1 MSSEQE
7 GGGSSSPKVTRRDIL
22 KAGAAGAVGLGAAA
36 ALGTPALAAAAPG
49 APTLLRHNSPQTLKL
64 LSWVQFEP
72 GRKDAWK
79 AVLDKFN
86 ASQKDYNVVFSG
98 WESNIFTTQV
108 LIQAQAG
115 SIDADVMTM
124 IPDLGLRVMQLGLLA
139 PIDDIIA
146 KLGVHPSKAHD
157 FMRMKGHLYG
167 ISIVEVPFAVV
178 YNSQSL
184 AKAGIHQPATT
195 IDGWQSQLKELTR
208 KPKQYGIWQPNAS
221 AEIFNWWF
229 QLQEFCLAYD
239 TVWAKGKTPLLNTDP
254 IIKGLELWQ
263 SQYKNYMA
271 AGATQ
276 GQALR
281 LFSNG
286 QIAEELNV
294 SAAVNQYKVTSPAV
308 YQYVRSVPPPW
319 PTKKSI
325 SRLHPLGIVAG
336 TSKMDGAKAF
346 VEFMAT
352 PANMALLMEK
362 GLDVVPPYPEVN
374 KVPGFKQYM
383 DSQFWAKGYLDITAV
398 PFPDVMG
405 DFISHNTEF
414 GNIVTTNFQRALI
427 SNTTVA
433 QAMATAQQQVVALG
447 QRVFR

>member
-1 MSSEQE
+1 MDVKHPDNDNGEPSRT
-7 GGGSSSPKVTRRDIL
+7 VTRREVL
-22 KAGAAGAVGLGAAA
+22 KTGAKGALGLGAAA
-36 ALGTPALAAAAPG
+36 ALGSVATPAMAAP
-49 APTLLRHNSPQTLKL
+49 AILRNNGPQTLKL

-79 AVLDKFN
+79 ALLDKFN
-86 ASQKDYNVVFSG
+86 ASQKDYKVVISG
-98 WESNIFTTQV
+98 WESNVYTTQV
-108 LIQAQAG
+108 LIQAQTG

-139 PIDDIIA
+139 PIDDIVA
-146 KLGVHPSKAHD
+146 KLGVHPTKAHD

-167 ISIVEVPFAVV
+167 VGIVEVPFAIV

-184 AKAGIHQPATT
+184 AKAGISTPATT
-195 IDGWQSQLKELTR
+195 IDGWQSQLKELTN

-239 TVWAKGKTPLLNTDP
+239 TVWAKGKTPLLNTEP
-254 IIKGLELWQ
+254 IIKGLELWKT
-263 SQYKNYMA
+263 QYKNYMA

-276 GQALR
+276 DQALR

-294 SAAVNQYKVTSPAV
+294 SAAVNQYKVTSPAI
-308 YQYVRSVPPPW
+308 YPHVRSVPPPW

-352 PANMALLMEK
+352 PVNMAELMEK
-362 GLDVVPPYPEVN
+362 GLDVVPPYPEVWN
-374 KVPGFKQYM
+374 VPGFKQYM
-383 DSQFWAKGYLDITAV
+383 DSQFWAKGYLDITPV
-398 PFPDVMG
+398 PFPNVMG
-405 DFISHNTEF
+405 DFIAHNTEF
-414 GNIVTTNFQRALI
+414 GNIVTTNFQQALI
-427 SNTTVA
+427 SNTSVA
-433 QAMATAQQQVVALG
+433 QAMTTAQKQVEDLG
-447 QRVFR
+447 SRVFH